1 MEFDKVLDNRHS
13 ARKFKETKKPDYGK
27 IMEAI
32 DAASKI
38 PLAGNLPCLKYI
50 LVSDEK
56 LITEL
61 AEACQQDFISQV
73 SYVVVVCTD
82 RKFLEKSY
90 YERAEMYARHEAG
103 AAIENFLL
111 KITDLG
117 LASCWIGAFS
127 DETVR
132 RILKIPD
139 NIQVEAILPV
149 GYSTEKTEK
158 KTRPTLESTMYYDGW
173 GFTRRTITPKPM
185 PED

>member
-1 MEFDKVLDNRHS
+1 MEFDSVINQRHS
-13 ARKFKETKKPDYGK
+13 TRKFKETKKPDYGK

-32 DAASKI
+32 DTASKI

-50 LVSDEK
+50 LVSDKK
-56 LITEL
+56 LINEL
-61 AEACQQDFISQV
+61 TEACQQDFVSQV
-73 SYVVVVCTD
+73 SYVIVVCTD
-82 RKFLEKSY
+82 RKFLEKNY

-117 LASCWIGAFS
+117 LDSCWIGAFS
-127 DETVR
+127 DETVK

-149 GYSTEKTEK
+149 GYSAEKTEK
-158 KTRPTLESTMYYDGW
+158 RTRPTLESTMYYNGW
-173 GFTRRTITPKPM
+173 GITKRTITPKPM